1 MIFDAINAQKSTKI
15 IISSLAVGMFAFR
28 AVEIMV
34 KTFYADEW
42 DVYDRAIVTF
52 NIPCVDDKAR
62 ISIVD
67 TCSNSAYILAIFLF
81 KQLISIIGNPNK
93 ALVIA
98 TKPLIGYANNKETSP
113 TIKNV
118 KMWRRVTIVVWAM
131 YLLLW
136 IVVLLPTSLNEEA
149 YFVYIILWITCVL
162 LFMIGLCIVAI
173 AHSKFHWILH
183 ILIFIL

>member
-81 KQLISIIGNPNK
+81 KQLISIIRNPNK
-93 ALVIA
+93 ALVIT
-98 TKPLIGYANNKETSP
+98 TKPFIEYENNKETSP
-113 TIKNV
+113 TINNLKL
-118 KMWRRVTIVVWAM
+118 WRRATIAFWALFLLLVCIFTLQVLLNEECHIVHIILLIVRVLIYMIGLGVVTIV
-131 YLLLW
+131 
-136 IVVLLPTSLNEEA
+136 
-149 YFVYIILWITCVL
+149 
-162 LFMIGLCIVAI
+162 
-173 AHSKFHWILH
+173 HSKFHWILH